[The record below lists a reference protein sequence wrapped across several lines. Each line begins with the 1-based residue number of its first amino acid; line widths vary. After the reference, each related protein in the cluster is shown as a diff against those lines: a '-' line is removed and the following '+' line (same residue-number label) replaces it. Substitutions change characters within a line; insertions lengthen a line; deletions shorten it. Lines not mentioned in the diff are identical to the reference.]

1 MFNATPLVRD
11 TLPLLTQNDD
21 QKSPLDSPSPSPRYR
36 FNFDQ
41 FRGNDTKLIGP
52 TFVQPIEP
60 EIAKNPSL
68 SNRNIRSVDF
78 SSGSGARRMD
88 ARTGLHT
95 RSMPA
100 ILLYSM
106 NRKLGPRIYIYFF
119 SFFLFSESRARF
131 HSPSPPP
138 PRVNL
143 KRVRGKRGNAS
154 LFDPHEIRRD
164 VEYEGGEGMIRGSI
178 HRWFKGSTG
187 QKGDRWWRSVFF
199 YFFIFFFFPPPRKT
213 NEIEIYFLYTRVIK
227 FNVTGKFWILSKCM
241 YEKLDEGWINDAE
254 RLVITLFDSN

>member
-11 TLPLLTQNDD
+11 TPPLLTQNDD

-143 KRVRGKRGNAS
+143 KRVRGKQGNAS
-154 LFDPHEIRRD
+154 LFDPHEIRRN

-178 HRWFKGSTG
+178 HRWFKRSTG
-187 QKGDRWWRSVFF
+187 QKEDRWWFFF

>member
-1 MFNATPLVRD
+1 M
-11 TLPLLTQNDD
+11 
-21 QKSPLDSPSPSPRYR
+21 
-36 FNFDQ
+36 
-41 FRGNDTKLIGP
+41 IGP

-106 NRKLGPRIYIYFF
+106 NRKHGPRIYIYFF
-119 SFFLFSESRARF
+119 LSSFFQSRPISLPFS
-131 HSPSPPP
+131 PP

-164 VEYEGGEGMIRGSI
+164 VEYEGGEGMIRDSI

-187 QKGDRWWRSVFF
+187 QKGDRWWRSMVFF
-199 YFFIFFFFPPPRKT
+199 LSLFSFFFPLLEKRMKLKY
-213 NEIEIYFLYTRVIK
+213 IFYTRV
-227 FNVTGKFWILSKCM
+227 
-241 YEKLDEGWINDAE
+241 
-254 RLVITLFDSN
+254 